1 MYKVYY
7 SNSNCIQQMVL
18 WFVFIM
24 LFLLSRPA
32 VGFAE
37 TSPMGLVKSAS
48 VTIEGK
54 TSNAIIVGERH
65 FIVTESTAILN
76 KEGEKIRLGD
86 IPVPCKAN
94 IEYLLR
100 MDRDPETMSITIKQ
114 ALPGSSPAWS
124 SQDHK

>member
-1 MYKVYY
+1 MCKVYY
-7 SNSNCIQQMVL
+7 SNSNCMQQMVL
-18 WFVFIM
+18 WFVLIM

-65 FIVTESTAILN
+65 FMVTESTAILD
-76 KEGEKIRLGD
+76 KEGEKIRLGN